1 MKEFRLYQDLTDYEK
16 EDENSFSVGNVL
28 DLESYDSSNCT
39 KLLESLCF
47 VCSPISRFIER
58 GRGVTLLRID
68 F

>member
-1 MKEFRLYQDLTDYEK
+1 MKEFRLYQDLADYEK

-39 KLLESLCF
+39 KLLESPYF
-47 VCSPISRFIER
+47 VCSPNFRFIER
-58 GRGVTLLRID
+58 GRGVSLLRID